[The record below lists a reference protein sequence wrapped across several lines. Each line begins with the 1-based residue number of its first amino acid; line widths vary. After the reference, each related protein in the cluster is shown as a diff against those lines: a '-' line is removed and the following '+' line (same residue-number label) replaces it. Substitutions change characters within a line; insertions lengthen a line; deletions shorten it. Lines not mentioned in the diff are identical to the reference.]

1 MAPTPQYLIILAA
14 PFEDIL
20 FGNSIKNKAK
30 LAQRNSIPEIA
41 QSLDAFSEPF
51 TAFSPNKLLR

>member
-1 MAPTPQYLIILAA
+1 MALTQQYLIILAA
-14 PFEDIL
+14 PFEDIF

-30 LAQRNSIPEIA
+30 LAQRNNIPAIA

-51 TAFSPNKLLR
+51 TALASNKLL

>member
-1 MAPTPQYLIILAA
+1 MAPTPQYLIILAV
-14 PFEDIL
+14 PFEDIF

-30 LAQRNSIPEIA
+30 LTQRNNIWEIA

-51 TAFSPNKLLR
+51 TAFSSKRLLR